1 MNVIIIGITPISEV
15 LAQYMVEEGHDIHV
29 VDPNSEAIAQL
40 LTKVDVRALQG
51 DVRDPEILR
60 EAHIHSADLVMAVT
74 NSDTSNIVTALGL
87 HSLAP
92 KAKAAIWVRDEQFT
106 GNNHLWNGSQL
117 DKTMVLTPERN
128 ALNLVMDLLEI
139 PLSFEVT
146 SFLDGKI
153 HIAGF
158 RLQDDSPLIGKRL
171 KDVAKSRENRTLI
184 AAVERGQETH
194 VPDGNFVFEI
204 NDRLYIPLLAGQEL
218 SSAFTFMG
226 LEQSHLRMRKSH
238 HLIAGGGRMGLQL
251 ALKLENEGFRPTLIE
266 KDRARGQ
273 LLVERLSK
281 TRVLLGDITDPSL
294 MQEMIHSDTTF
305 IGLTGNQELNFM
317 SSVLARRFGAGRS
330 ITMFDNE
337 GYISLSAFMGI
348 DAAVHPN
355 LTAIGQVL
363 GLLRPYDVR
372 EAHLM
377 LGGKLEA
384 VLVRLE
390 HDSPLVGKALHEAG
404 MPKGVIVAALLR
416 KNRLLLPDGS
426 THLLPDDQILIVTHR
441 QSKHKHKLN
450 QLIKPGH

>member
-1 MNVIIIGITPISEV
+1 MNVIIIGVTPISEV
-15 LAQYMVEEGHDIHV
+15 LAKYMVEEGHDIHV

-40 LTKVDVRALQG
+40 LSKVDVRALQG

-92 KAKAAIWVRDEQFT
+92 KAKSAIWVRDEQFT
-106 GNNHLWNGSQL
+106 GNDHIWNGSQL

-128 ALNLVMDLLEI
+128 ALNLMMDLLEI

-146 SFLDGKI
+146 SFLGGKI

-158 RLQDDSPLIGKRL
+158 RLQDGSPLIGKKL
-171 KDVAKSRENRTLI
+171 KDVAKSQENRTLI
-184 AAVERGQETH
+184 AAVERDHDTH
-194 VPDGNFVFEI
+194 VPDGDFVFAT

-218 SSAFTFMG
+218 SAAFAFMG

-238 HLIAGGGRMGLQL
+238 YLIAGGGRMGLQL
-251 ALKLENEGFRPTLIE
+251 AIKLENEGFRPTLVE
-266 KDRARGQ
+266 RNRSRGQ
-273 LLVERLSK
+273 LLVDRLST
-281 TRVLLGDITDPSL
+281 TRVLLGDITDPTL
-294 MQEMIHSDTTF
+294 LREMIHPETTF
-305 IGLTGNQELNFM
+305 IALTGNQELNFM
-317 SSVLARRFGAGRS
+317 SSLLARRFGAGRS
-330 ITMFDNE
+330 ITMFDHE
-337 GYISLSAFMGI
+337 GYISLSSSMGI

-384 VLVRLE
+384 MLVRLE
-390 HDSPLVGKALHEAG
+390 RDSPLAGKALFDAG
-404 MPKGVIVAALLR
+404 LPKGVIIAALVR
-416 KNRLLLPDGS
+416 KNRLLLPDGN
-426 THLLPDDQILIVTHR
+426 THLLPEDQMLIVTHR
-441 QSKHKHKLN
+441 QSKNKHKLT